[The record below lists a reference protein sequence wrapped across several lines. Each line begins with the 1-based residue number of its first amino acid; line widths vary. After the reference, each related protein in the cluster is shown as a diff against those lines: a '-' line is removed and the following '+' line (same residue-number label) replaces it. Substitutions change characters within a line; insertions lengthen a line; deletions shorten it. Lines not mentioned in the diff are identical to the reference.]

1 MGLPQHQGAFSTLRL
16 TSPVQ
21 ETSNSSRFFLPH
33 NLHSKEGKL
42 IKHNLTSNVKNV
54 GIKRSKLAIGDAIVM
69 FF

>member
-33 NLHSKEGKL
+33 TLHWNEGKL
-42 IKHNLTSNVKNV
+42 INNPYLNL
-54 GIKRSKLAIGDAIVM
+54 KRKKRWD
-69 FF
+69 